1 MARGVWLYYI
11 CKLIELLDTVF
22 FVLRKK
28 QRQISFLHV
37 YHHALMPITAWIGV
51 RFFPGGQVTLL
62 GFINSFIHI
71 IMYTYYMLS
80 AMGPEIHKYLWWKKY
95 LTSLQLIQFSIIF
108 VQNCQL
114 LFIDCNFPKVLAG
127 ILTFN
132 ASLFIYLFGSF
143 YVKNYLKA
151 KVEHRSLK
159 SNGVLTNCGTPRD
172 SIKSDWCKRH
182 GTGSTFH
189 VTVDHSVNR

>member
-1 MARGVWLYYI
+1 MARAVWLYYV

-37 YHHALMPITAWIGV
+37 YHHALMPLTSWIGV

-80 AMGPEIHKYLWWKKY
+80 AMGPQFQKHLWWKKY
-95 LTSLQLIQFSIIF
+95 LTSLQLVQFSIIF
-108 VQNCQL
+108 AQNVQ
-114 LFIDCNFPKVLAG
+114 LFFIECDFPKVLALL
-127 ILTFN
+127 LTIN
-132 ASLFIYLFGSF
+132 SSVFIYLFGAF
-143 YVKNYLKA
+143 YVSNYLNARTASEVA
-151 KVEHRSLK
+151 KT
-159 SNGVLTNCGTPRD
+159 NGASAGTGTQANE
-172 SIKSDWCKRH
+172 IKSD
-182 GTGSTFH
+182 
-189 VTVDHSVNR
+189 